1 MDRQILTHKDKR
13 LKAKWSLLLRF
24 YDTILTTNYNG
35 INTFSRLH
43 KQYVKN
49 WKIIKDKE
57 QLTAIGT

>member
-13 LKAKWSLLLRF
+13 LKAKLSLLLRV

-43 KQYVKN
+43 KQYVKKG
-49 WKIIKDKE
+49 KIRTD
-57 QLTAIGT
+57 